1 MVLTQDAEW
10 RVRKEGTAERVP
22 ELGSRMVCSR
32 TPNPMSRGMEAR
44 EGRAVAKSRA
54 WRANRVIYCLNG
66 IVSESEMEVLQMIT
80 QNNRWQPEL

>member
-1 MVLTQDAEW
+1 
-10 RVRKEGTAERVP
+10 
-22 ELGSRMVCSR
+22 
-32 TPNPMSRGMEAR
+32 MSRGMEAR
-44 EGRAVAKSRA
+44 EGRAAAKSRA